1 MRFTLSWLQEF
12 LDTSASIEEITNT
25 LTKIGLEVEEVVDC
39 SQNLKDFIVA
49 EIISASPH
57 PEADKLQICAV
68 NNGKEILQ
76 IICGAPNARAGI
88 KVVLAPIGSVIPS
101 NNLKIK
107 LAKIR
112 NIESC
117 GMLCSYQELGIEDKD
132 SAAGIIELP
141 QQAVAGENFTK
152 YCGLDEVVITLA
164 ITPNRG
170 DCLGVYGIARDLAA
184 AGIGS
189 LKPLREPVINEQF
202 LSPIKVEARELFVG
216 YYLRNVQNQP
226 SPPFLVNRLKAIGKK
241 SISLLVDITNYIN
254 FSFARPLHIYDAD
267 HIQGSLVVRNAHKH
281 EQFLALNDVT
291 YELDEHDVVIADEAK
306 VLALAGI
313 IGGKI
318 AACEIGS
325 KNIFLEAANFDLNT
339 LTKSARKHKIETD
352 SRYRFER
359 GVDENFTHL
368 GAKLAL
374 ELILEFSKDAEVSKV
389 VRAGKAQQE
398 PRFLDFNINKLTTL
412 GGVTLSIERIT
423 SILLALG
430 FTVKGD
436 DKVLKL
442 TIPAHR
448 FDISIEADI
457 VEEILRIYGY
467 DNVPLTPLPNND
479 IVSSNAIDY
488 NTKRINII
496 KRKLAAYG
504 FYEVVNFSFIDE
516 KKALLF
522 AADVGKFPEEE
533 CALVNPISFELNYMR
548 NSLIPSLLEVVQKNS
563 YRKINNMAIF
573 EVANIFSSPQA
584 QQLNISGMR
593 TGNTSAKNLYHTM
606 RDYDFFDIK
615 EDVALMIEELGMN
628 FDNLQLKANTLGYY
642 HPKRAVSIYLGK
654 MLIGYFGELHPGVLE
669 KFDLNVNVSAFEI
682 FIDRI
687 PLVKNY
693 KKGAL
698 KSSDYQMVSR
708 DFAFVVDQHFA
719 AGELTK
725 LISNVEKVLIK
736 QVNLFDVYVGDKIEH
751 NKKSLAINVTLQ
763 ADDRT
768 LTDSEIEAVCQKIIN
783 AASALNAH
791 LRG

>member
-12 LDTSASIEEITNT
+12 LDSSASVEDITNT
-25 LTKIGLEVEEVVDC
+25 LTKIGLEVEEVVDY
-39 SQNLKDFIVA
+39 SKNLKDFTVA
-49 EIISASPH
+49 EIISAMPH
-57 PEADKLQICAV
+57 PEADKLQICTI

-117 GMLCSYQELGIEDKD
+117 GMLCSYAELGIENEA
-132 SAAGIIELP
+132 AAGIIELP
-141 QQAVAGENFTK
+141 QQAVVGENFTK
-152 YCGLDEVVITLA
+152 YCGLDEVVITLS

-189 LKPLREPVINEQF
+189 LKALREPVINQQF
-202 LSPIKVEARELFVG
+202 ASPIKVEATELFVG
-216 YYLRNVQNQP
+216 YYVKNVQNQP
-226 SPPFLVNRLKAIGKK
+226 SPPWLVNRLKAIGKK

-267 HIQGSLVVRNAHKH
+267 QITGTMVVRNAHQH
-281 EQFLALNDVT
+281 EKFLALNEAT
-291 YELDEHDVVIADEAK
+291 YELDESDVVIADEAR

-318 AACEIGS
+318 GACEMNS
-325 KNIFLEAANFDLNT
+325 KNIFLEAANFDINT

-359 GVDENFTHL
+359 GVDDNFTHL

-374 ELILEFSKDAEVSKV
+374 EMILEFSKDAEVSKALIV
-389 VRAGKAQQE
+389 GQE
-398 PRFLDFNINKLTTL
+398 YQPPRMLDFNIDKLTTL
-412 GGVTLSIERIT
+412 GGISLSLARIT
-423 SILLALG
+423 EILLALG
-430 FTVKGD
+430 FKVKGD
-436 DKVLKL
+436 DKVLNL
-442 TIPAHR
+442 TIPSYR
-448 FDISIEADI
+448 SDINIEADI

-479 IVSSNAIDY
+479 LVSSNAIDEK
-488 NTKRINII
+488 TKRINII

-504 FYEVVNFSFIDE
+504 FNEVVNFSFIDE
-516 KKALLF
+516 KKASLF
-522 AADVGKFPEEE
+522 AADVGNFPEAE
-533 CALVNPISFELNYMR
+533 CVLVNPMSLELNYMR
-548 NSLIPSLLEVVQKNS
+548 NSLIPSLLEVVRKNS

-573 EVANIFSSPQA
+573 EVANIFSSQA
-584 QQLNISGMR
+584 QNLNISGMR
-593 TGNTSAKNLYHTM
+593 AGKTAAKNIYASM

-615 EDVALMIEELGMN
+615 EDVALMMEELGMQ
-628 FDNLQLKANTLGYY
+628 FDNLQLKANALGYY
-642 HPKRAVSIYLGK
+642 HPKRSVSIYLGK
-654 MLIGYFGELHPGVLE
+654 NLIGYFGDLHPGVLE

-682 FIDRI
+682 FIDNM
-687 PLVKNY
+687 PLVKNN
-693 KKGAL
+693 KKSFL
-698 KSSDYQMVSR
+698 KTSDYQMVAR
-708 DFAFVVDQHFA
+708 DFAFVVDRDFA
-719 AGELTK
+719 AGELIK
-725 LISNVEKVLIK
+725 IISNVEKVLIK
-736 QVNLFDVYVGDKIEH
+736 QVNLFDVYIGDKVEN

-768 LTDSEIEAVCQKIIN
+768 LTDKEIEEVCQKIVNEANKVN
-783 AASALNAH
+783 AY